1 MTNLQSSDNVN
12 YMTPEKMVQVFDYVL
27 QGKLNPKEGR
37 KKWRKLKLNYDDIV
51 MIFKI
56 AYHAGLR
63 VNEVLKLKKSDFN
76 FELLEIILGKTKTE
90 QRGLASI
97 PNSFADELK
106 KYLNQRED
114 GLLFPI
120 SRQTA
125 YQWIMQIGKD
135 LNISAWTT
143 PQSETREKTKTH
155 LFRKSVGKDM
165 LYKKAPLNII
175 QRKLRHNNINTTS
188 EYLKIKLNDVKN
200 WENENL

>member
-1 MTNLQSSDNVN
+1 MNNLQLSENVN
-12 YMTPEKMVQVFDYVL
+12 YISPEMFQKILDYCE
-27 QGKLNPKEGR
+27 KLPLFKVDPEDV
-37 KKWRKLKLNYDDIV
+37 K

-56 AYHAGLR
+56 AYHGGLR
-63 VNEVLKLKKSDFN
+63 VNEVLKLRPKNIHFDM
-76 FELLEIILGKTKTE
+76 LEIELGQTKTE

-97 PNSFADELK
+97 PQSFVNELK
-106 KYLNQRED
+106 EYVQGKDPVELM
-114 GLLFPI
+114 FPV

-125 YQWIMQIGKD
+125 YDWLMRIGKA
-135 LNISAWTT
+135 LSITALTT
-143 PQSETREKTKTH
+143 PQTETHEKTKTH
-155 LFRKSVGKDM
+155 IFRKSIGKDM

>member
-12 YMTPEKMVQVFDYVL
+12 YLSPEKFNEIREYIKT
-27 QGKLNPKEGR
+27 KLPC
-37 KKWRKLKLNYDDIV
+37 RKLKPEDVI
-51 MIFKI
+51 MIFEI
-56 AYHAGLR
+56 AYAAGLR
-63 VNEVLKLKKSDFN
+63 VNEVLKLKPKDFDFN
-76 FELLEIILGKTKTE
+76 LLEINLGKTKTE
-90 QRGLASI
+90 QRGLASFSEKFGHI
-97 PNSFADELK
+97 LK
-106 KYLNQRED
+106 DYFED
-114 GLLFPI
+114 KNPHSLLFPI

-125 YQWIMQIGKD
+125 YQWLMQIGKD
-135 LNISAWTT
+135 CKVSALIT

-200 WENENL
+200 WEKDNF